1 MEIVSP
7 CREQLR
13 RVNYGAI
20 FEIKREISGSDTL
33 AVGRE
38 VKKEIPA

>member
-7 CREQLR
+7 CREQPK

-33 AVGRE
+33 SVGRE